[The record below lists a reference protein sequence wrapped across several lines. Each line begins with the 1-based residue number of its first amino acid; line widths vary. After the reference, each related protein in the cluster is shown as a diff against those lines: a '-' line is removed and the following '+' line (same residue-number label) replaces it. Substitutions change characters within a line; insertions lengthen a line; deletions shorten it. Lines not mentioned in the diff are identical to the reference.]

1 MHTKTFWCI
10 THLQLVAKSLFLL
23 HETVRTIFFFHS
35 SRTLTKSLSCH
46 LTDNAMALAGLLR
59 STVDRLKQERN
70 ITPKLVFIHGAHD
83 DTTEFEKYLVEDQ
96 TLDGSPL
103 SSSTGF
109 SSFLDEVRSKVAE
122 HGIWGPVS
130 PVSRLLD
137 CDVKRVMT
145 DDPCNPEIL
154 SWIERVSALLVY
166 RQTFLYVCRV
176 FDGCCSPFF
185 YRQLDEF

>member
-1 MHTKTFWCI
+1 MISIDIRSILFSVYI
-10 THLQLVAKSLFLL
+10 YSMGSALEPASLRQAIWPTLISYSSPDVEAEVHQSL
-23 HETVRTIFFFHS
+23 
-35 SRTLTKSLSCH
+35 SRTVFTSERPIYILDAYKDLLVYYSPTASSEIPFPPPRNC
-46 LTDNAMALAGLLR
+46 LLR

-122 HGIWGPVS
+122 HGI
-130 PVSRLLD
+130 
-137 CDVKRVMT
+137 
-145 DDPCNPEIL
+145 
-154 SWIERVSALLVY
+154 
-166 RQTFLYVCRV
+166 
-176 FDGCCSPFF
+176 
-185 YRQLDEF
+185 

>member
-23 HETVRTIFFFHS
+23 HVTVRIHHA
-35 SRTLTKSLSCH
+35 LSLSYYPTNMC
-46 LTDNAMALAGLLR
+46 LVSCPNDEMMLAGLLR

-83 DTTEFEKYLVEDQ
+83 DTTEFEKYLIEDQ
-96 TLDGSPL
+96 TLDGSRL

-122 HGIWGPVS
+122 HSIWGPVS
-130 PVSRLLD
+130 PFYLLPN
-137 CDVKRVMT
+137 CDVIRVMT
-145 DDPCNPEIL
+145 THATQKYCHE
-154 SWIERVSALLVY
+154 
-166 RQTFLYVCRV
+166 
-176 FDGCCSPFF
+176 
-185 YRQLDEF
+185 